1 MRELARIFEF
11 APPPLLPEIAQF
23 AAFLRGDGSSPDLR
37 AAGALTSHTAAVCNF
52 NSGSTL
58 GYLVRGGVIRYGP
71 AQQCWGLA
79 LPSRSFGVYMAKVV
93 QRCCSQIGCGS
104 IHINLRINHMMADKH
119 VTEAAIA
126 CVKSQFICRLRT
138 PKCVPLHALNLVANF
153 RRDVHLTILARF
165 CELGC
170 AGTGQALLPADGLT
184 VRAACASLQ
193 QCNLQVIQE
202 FVEEWFTNL
211 AHRLVRD
218 WLRRETSSCEAARN
232 LQLNAS
238 NRDAKGISQRHLQ
251 TFH

>member
-37 AAGALTSHTAAVCNF
+37 AAGVLTSHAAAICRF
-52 NSGSTL
+52 QCGSAL
-58 GYLVRGGVIRYGP
+58 GNPVPGGVIRYGP

-138 PKCVPLHALNLVANF
+138 PKCVPLHALNLVASF
-153 RRDVHLTILARF
+153 RRDVHLTILAPF
-165 CELGC
+165 VDLHALELAKLC
-170 AGTGQALLPADGLT
+170 GLT
-184 VRAACASLQ
+184 LVSRSEL
-193 QCNLQVIQE
+193 
-202 FVEEWFTNL
+202 L
-211 AHRLVRD
+211 A
-218 WLRRETSSCEAARN
+218 
-232 LQLNAS
+232 QAS
-238 NRDAKGISQRHLQ
+238 NNAISKSSKNLSKNGSQILRTDLCEIG
-251 TFH
+251 